1 MSGQKDRRTD
11 RPYFIGSFRLP
22 PGVQKSLKAKDKE
35 TEIENRHLVNMNGI
49 CKIADAVYAMEKAIK
64 ERLGL
69 KMRKPKKKGDVEK
82 KN

>member
-1 MSGQKDRRTD
+1 
-11 RPYFIGSFRLP
+11 
-22 PGVQKSLKAKDKE
+22 
-35 TEIENRHLVNMNGI
+35 MNGI
-49 CKIADAVYAMEKAIK
+49 YKIADAVYAMEKAIK